1 MNEMIEAL
9 QKLVSF
15 QSIAKEEG
23 TEYPYGKKVHDAK
36 EYVLGVGLL
45 GDKFLLPVKI
55 VVAGI
60 VMVWNYLGRKIFV
73 YGGKNAGNGKKGEE
87 KE

>member
-1 MNEMIEAL
+1 MFNRPGQQEMGKSVGAFLIFGVVGLIGLAL
-9 QKLVSF
+9 
-15 QSIAKEEG
+15 
-23 TEYPYGKKVHDAK
+23 TELGMM
-36 EYVLGVGLL
+36 LGVGLL

>member
-1 MNEMIEAL
+1 MM
-9 QKLVSF
+9 
-15 QSIAKEEG
+15 
-23 TEYPYGKKVHDAK
+23 
-36 EYVLGVGLL
+36 LGVGLL